1 MKKELFPT
9 IILAGGLATR
19 LRPMTEKI
27 PKALID
33 MDGEPFI
40 AHQIKLLRRNG
51 IRQIIMCVGY
61 LGNMLEEFLGNGS
74 QYDMEV
80 QYSYDGDGE
89 KLLGTAGAI
98 KKALSLLKSDDFF
111 VLYGDSYLPCNY
123 GHVQNYFLTQ
133 NKPGLMSVFLNEGKW
148 DTSNVEFVNHA
159 ILAYDKMNR
168 TANMHYI
175 DYGLGVF
182 NQSAFKEIPPNEY
195 YDLAKLYQDL
205 LHKKQLAGYEIKQRF
220 YEIGSFAGI
229 EELRYYL
236 AQGTLPLDA

>member
-1 MKKELFPT
+1 MNKELFPT

-40 AHQIKLLRRNG
+40 AHQLKLLRRNG
-51 IRQIIMCVGY
+51 VRQVVMCIGY

-74 QYDMEV
+74 QYDLEIS
-80 QYSYDGDGE
+80 YSYDGE

-98 KKALSLLKSDDFF
+98 KKALPLLKQDNFF
-111 VLYGDSYLPCNY
+111 VLYGDSYLPCHY
-123 GHVQNYFLTQ
+123 ASVQNQFILQ
-133 NKPGLMSVFLNEGKW
+133 NKAVLMTVFLNEGRW
-148 DTSNVEFVNHA
+148 DNSNVEFVNHS
-159 ILAYDKMNR
+159 ILAYDKINR
-168 TANMHYI
+168 TSDMHYI

-182 NQSAFKEIPPNEY
+182 SQSAFDNIFENEFF
-195 YDLAKLYQDL
+195 DLARLYQDL
-205 LHKKQLAGYEIKQRF
+205 LKINQLAGCEIKQRF